1 MTDRNDERDLE
12 RLVRAGFERGA
23 AGVDPD
29 APVLER
35 ARAAARRRHGA
46 KVVGAAVVAVA
57 AVALTGVVLDR
68 SLTNDG
74 DEPPSADLPSE
85 TTAPVTSWRTEYWRD
100 LQVDVP
106 ADWGYGGSP
115 IASEDSHDLACF
127 PTAMV
132 SAAGEK
138 LRRDD
143 PTMPYVGRPIAL
155 TDVCVVYPFLED
167 GPDDGPPEAPY
178 LWFDAPIDAG
188 TERLGDGWVQETV
201 EVMGSSLTVATQDP
215 MLRRQILDSANG
227 GETCFSE
234 VSIDGALPGGDPDP
248 DAGPATS
255 MVICAYRSET
265 SGGVEAR
272 LAYAARLG
280 EAATTRY
287 VASLA
292 GAGAPRDQCP
302 TIDYSESEW
311 VVLELRDA
319 EDRLAA
325 RHVIHFA
332 CPSIDQDARTLP
344 GILETI
350 PLTPERVRPW
360 AVGGIPAVIYGPSG
374 GKGAMLD
381 SFIGPQG

>member
-1 MTDRNDERDLE
+1 MI
-12 RLVRAGFERGA
+12 GA
-23 AGVDPD
+23 
-29 APVLER
+29 
-35 ARAAARRRHGA
+35 
-46 KVVGAAVVAVA
+46 AVA
-57 AVALTGVVLDR
+57 AVAAVAVAGVVLDR

-74 DEPPSADLPSE
+74 AEPPSADRPSE
-85 TTAPVTSWRTEYWRD
+85 TTDAVTGWRTEYWRD

-115 IASEDSHDLACF
+115 IDYEGRDDVACY

-132 SAAGEK
+132 SAGGEK
-138 LRRDD
+138 LRQDD
-143 PTMPYVGRPIAL
+143 PTLSYVGRPIAL
-155 TDVCVVYPFLED
+155 TDVCVVYPFLENS
-167 GPDDGPPEAPY
+167 PDDGPPEAPY
-178 LWFDAPIDAG
+178 LWFDAPIEPG
-188 TERLGDGWVQETV
+188 TEELGDGWVQETV
-201 EVMGSSLTVATQDP
+201 EVMGSRLTVVTQDP
-215 MLRRQILDSANG
+215 RLRRQILASANG
-227 GETCFSE
+227 GETCSAE
-234 VSIDGALPGGDPDP
+234 VSLDGPLPGGDPDP

-255 MVICAYRSET
+255 MVVCAYGT
-265 SGGVEAR
+265 GASGRDQAR
-272 LAYAARLG
+272 LSYAARLG
-280 EAATTRY
+280 ATATTRY

-319 EDRLAA
+319 VDRLAA

-332 CPSIDQDARTLP
+332 CASIDLDARTLP

-381 SFIGPQG
+381 SFIDPQA